1 MFWGYVDGTNG
12 YNSVSSNWRSMGDG
26 KYITF
31 FDDSYSIR
39 YTDVYVN
46 FTSING
52 YRPANYKT
60 GYLFALVDS
69 RDMS

>member
-1 MFWGYVDGTNG
+1 MYWGYIDGGSG
-12 YNSVSSNWRSMGDG
+12 YTSITTWRSIGNNR
-26 KYITF
+26 YLTF
-31 FDDSYSIR
+31 FDDSRSNPYV
-39 YTDVYVN
+39 DKYVN

-52 YRPANYKT
+52 YRPGEYKT